1 MLHPWHT
8 KNWQEI
14 TSQWQTKPNA
24 WLITGKAKT
33 GKIDFAMHLAQA
45 LLCENPQAEHQPCNQ
60 CSSCHLFL
68 QQSHP
73 DFEKLSPI
81 EDEGETSARKLKQI
95 KVDAVRDALAFIYLS
110 SHRGGMRVL
119 LINPT
124 ETLNL
129 QAANAL
135 LKALEE
141 PPENVIFLLV
151 CDNKDKLLPT
161 IKSRCRQVPLGNPTF
176 GEALASLN
184 QREVDDAENLLAFH
198 STAPFFDLE
207 PEQDALRDDLTDIL
221 STPSLIASLDFA
233 ARFDQKKLALAT
245 FLEWIQK
252 WMLDIALMQH
262 AKHSQFY
269 PAQTDALKNIAN
281 RINPIELHDF
291 FAKINQLAPY
301 GQHTLNVK
309 LQLEAIL
316 IDYINLFKTKQ
327 SKKESA

>member
-1 MLHPWHT
+1 MLHPWH
-8 KNWQEI
+8 KSNYQQVIDQW
-14 TSQWQTKPNA
+14 TSKPNA
-24 WLITGKAKT
+24 WLITGKANT
-33 GKIDFAMHLAQA
+33 GKMDFALYLAQT
-45 LLCENPQAEHQPCNQ
+45 LLCECPTAEHKPCNE
-60 CSSCHLFL
+60 CPSCHLFL

-81 EDEGETSARKLKQI
+81 EDEETNTRKLKQI
-95 KVDAVRDALAFIYLS
+95 KVDGVREALKIIYLS

-119 LINPT
+119 LINPA

-141 PPENVIFLLV
+141 PPENVLFLLV

-161 IKSRCRQVPLGNPTF
+161 IKSRCRQLPLNNPTF
-176 GEALASLN
+176 GEALAYLN
-184 QREVDDAENLLAFH
+184 QQNMPEAENLLAFH
-198 STAPFFDLE
+198 STAPFFEVL
-207 PEQDALRDDLTDIL
+207 PEQDALRYELVNIL

-233 ARFDQKKLALAT
+233 AHFEQKKQSLAT
-245 FLEWIQK
+245 FLEWVQK

-262 AKHSQFY
+262 TKTAQFY
-269 PAQTDALKNIAN
+269 PAYTEAIQLLAN

-291 FAKINQLAPY
+291 VAILNKLTPY

-309 LQLEAIL
+309 LQLERIL
-316 IDYINLFKTKQ
+316 IDYINLFRHKQ
-327 SKKESA
+327 NKKEN